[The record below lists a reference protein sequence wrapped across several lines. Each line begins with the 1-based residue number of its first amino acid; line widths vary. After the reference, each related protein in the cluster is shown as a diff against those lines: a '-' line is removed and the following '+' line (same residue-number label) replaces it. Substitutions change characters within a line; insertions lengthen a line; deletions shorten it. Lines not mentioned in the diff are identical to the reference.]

1 MALVAMRERQV
12 STPDDVGQEDGT
24 RDKSR
29 GVVHLKLMTHCMST
43 ILQFQKL

>member
-12 STPDDVGQEDGT
+12 STLDDVGQEDGT

-29 GVVHLKLMTHCMST
+29 GNEEKMEIENIDNNHITL
-43 ILQFQKL
+43 